1 MIFVFQHAATRRW
14 LLTEQYIH
22 RTYGF
27 VSTHSRPKAAA
38 ILCSP
43 VINQSSVSTH
53 SYSKVAAAIKIVN
66 DLHFR
71 RFQHT
76 ATRRWLQNKESAQF
90 RNFMFQHT
98 ATRRW
103 LPYEVHSIF
112 GIRPFQHTAARRRL
126 PKMWRTT
133 RSISLFQHTAA
144 RRRLLSPNLGE

>member
-76 ATRRWLQNKESAQF
+76 ATRRWL
-90 RNFMFQHT
+90 
-98 ATRRW
+98 
-103 LPYEVHSIF
+103 PYEVHSIF